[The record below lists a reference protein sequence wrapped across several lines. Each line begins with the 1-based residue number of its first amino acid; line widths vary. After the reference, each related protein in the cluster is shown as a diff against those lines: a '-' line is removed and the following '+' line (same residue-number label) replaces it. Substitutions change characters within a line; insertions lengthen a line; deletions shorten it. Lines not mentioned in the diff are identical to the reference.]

1 MRAFCGAVRRLGQLY
16 MDLQLSLKC
25 QNLPQLIVL
34 LKGYV
39 RVVKATGKTFFPSAF
54 LLESVGKPQRKQSQA
69 SAEKGPTITFLH
81 PPVLVILGVV
91 CSQELH
97 W

>member
-1 MRAFCGAVRRLGQLY
+1 MRAFCGAVQRLGQLY

-39 RVVKATGKTFFPSAF
+39 RVVKATGKTFPSAF
-54 LLESVGKPQRKQSQA
+54 LLESVGQPQRKQCQA

-81 PPVLVILGVV
+81 PPALVILGVV